1 MKKIKFFILLS
12 STLLLTVNVFAL
24 DMPEIKPGLWKG
36 TTVNGDKAE
45 TSKFCMGDNQNLK
58 EMMERAKKMMPE
70 GMCQRVPIEK
80 VGSSYISKS
89 SCDFGAFKMSSV
101 STISGDFSSEYTVEI
116 KTNTD
121 SITLGKEAS
130 VTTITSKHIGPCPAD
145 MKAGDT
151 ILPDGSKH
159 NTNDMMKE
167 AEERRK
173 KMDPKQMEEMKKQLE
188 KLKEMRKKLGN

>member
-1 MKKIKFFILLS
+1 M
-12 STLLLTVNVFAL
+12 
-24 DMPEIKPGLWKG
+24 
-36 TTVNGDKAE
+36 
-45 TSKFCMGDNQNLK
+45 
-58 EMMERAKKMMPE
+58 
-70 GMCQRVPIEK
+70 
-80 VGSSYISKS
+80 
-89 SCDFGAFKMSSV
+89 
-101 STISGDFSSEYTVEI
+101 EI

-188 KLKEMRKKLGN
+188 KLKEMRKKLGK